1 MQQVS
6 RERSEGE
13 TQTRSGRPPTAY
25 SQWLSSTGVPVHRG
39 YYIADLRGI
48 ELGDW
53 AERECR
59 AAFLE
64 LAGQEGVSE
73 ARITEI
79 APGQT
84 LPPMKFA
91 LDEAVYVV
99 EGRGLANVWLGE
111 NTQPHTF
118 EWSKYSL
125 FMLPRGCSYQL
136 ANTSGTDRALLL
148 HYNYLPAAMDLNPDP
163 EFFFDN
169 PYTSR
174 RPLPDDFYAEARTSA
189 VPGASGM
196 RNIWYGNFF
205 PDMRVWDKLAA
216 QKTRGASAKSVS
228 MQFPDSPIW
237 CHMATFP
244 PGTYKKAHRHG
255 PGVFIII
262 PVGEGYS
269 IMWPEGKEKVYLEW
283 NEASVFVPPNLWFHQ
298 HFNPSQGP
306 VRYLAF
312 HAPRH
317 TRPSRDRPDPANQI
331 EYPDEDPWIRQ
342 TFEEELGKR
351 GLESLMPDE
360 AYLDADYRWE
370 GDDDDGD

>member
-1 MQQVS
+1 MQQTS
-6 RERSEGE
+6 RERTEQG
-13 TQTRSGRPPTAY
+13 QQVRSGRPPTAY

-39 YYIADLRGI
+39 YYIADLRDI
-48 ELGDW
+48 ELGAW

-64 LAGQEGVSE
+64 LAGQEGISE
-73 ARITEI
+73 ARVTEI

-99 EGRGLANVWLGE
+99 DGRGLANVWLGDSA
-111 NTQPHTF
+111 QARTF
-118 EWSKYSL
+118 EWGKYSL

-136 ANTSGTDRALLL
+136 VNTSGTDRALLL

-163 EFFFDN
+163 DFFFEN

-174 RPLPDDFYAEARTSA
+174 RALPEDFYAEARTDA

-196 RNIWYGNFF
+196 RNLWYGNFF
-205 PDMRVWDKLAA
+205 PDMRVWDRLAA

-269 IMWPEGKEKVYLEW
+269 IMWPEGREKVYLEW
-283 NEASVFVPPNLWFHQ
+283 HEASVFVPPNLWFHQ

-331 EYPDEDPWIRQ
+331 EYPNEDPWIRQ

-351 GLESLMPDE
+351 GLESLMPAE
-360 AYLDADYRWE
+360 AYLDADYQWE
-370 GDDDDGD
+370 GDDDDD